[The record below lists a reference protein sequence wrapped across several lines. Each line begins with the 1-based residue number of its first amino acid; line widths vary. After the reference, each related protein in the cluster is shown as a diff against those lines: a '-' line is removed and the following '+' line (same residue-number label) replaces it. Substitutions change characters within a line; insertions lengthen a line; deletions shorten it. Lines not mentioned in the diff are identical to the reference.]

1 MKTKQIEKL
10 SGMIKNKS
18 IPICDGCQVKEGN
31 LILTDLE
38 VFVTVKNF
46 PAPEGVYFDRKLFLA
61 FSEQNLPVENL
72 LTDEDFPVL
81 PEQNWNEL
89 GDLYKSDL
97 DKIRNATKVTGK
109 DDLRPVMK
117 GVFFDKGKICAT
129 NAHILYYDRLNFEFE
144 QSFNIPSKVVRFL
157 LGDYFRL
164 AVSDEWVKFE
174 NSDLTVISRLID
186 GKYPNYK
193 VVIPSYV
200 SASFLFN
207 NKEITRLL
215 EEGKNFVN
223 ETTKLV
229 VVSPGKLVFR
239 DIERNIEVE
248 KECSMQVRNY
258 ENVENLTFGVNLNLL
273 KILLSF
279 LEDDIELKF
288 QAPNR
293 AMILNEK
300 TLLMPV
306 MI

>member
-1 MKTKQIEKL
+1 MKTKQIEKI

-18 IPICDGCQVKEGN
+18 IPICDGCRVKEGN
-31 LILTDLE
+31 LIMTDLE

-46 PAPEGVYFDRKLFLA
+46 PAPEGVYSDRKLFLA
-61 FSEQNLPVENL
+61 LSEQNLPVENL

-117 GVFFDKGKICAT
+117 GVFFDKGEICAT
-129 NAHILYYDRLNFEFE
+129 DAHILYWDRLNLAFE
-144 QSFNIPSKVVRFL
+144 QSFNIRAKIVKFL

-174 NSDLTVISRLID
+174 NSDLTVISRLIE

-193 VVIPSYV
+193 AVIPTYA
-200 SASFLFN
+200 SASFLFD
-207 NKEITRLL
+207 NKEMTRLL
-215 EEGKNFVN
+215 EEGKNFIN
-223 ETTKLV
+223 ETTKMV
-229 VVSPGKLVFR
+229 VISPGKLVFQ

-248 KECSMQVRNY
+248 KECSMQVINY
-258 ENVENLTFGVNLNLL
+258 ENVENLTFGVNLNFL
-273 KILLSF
+273 KTLLSF
-279 LEDDIELKF
+279 LESDIELKF